1 MSPREFSSGSC
12 FQIPFESSR
21 LRFGVKGDRCCDF
34 PWSLFRRMRALSA
47 VVSLES
53 VLKIAGHTRV
63 VSPQIEFANE
73 NVNVVKLAGKRGIV
87 AILSPKWL
95 A

>member
-1 MSPREFSSGSC
+1 
-12 FQIPFESSR
+12 
-21 LRFGVKGDRCCDF
+21 
-34 PWSLFRRMRALSA
+34 MRALSA

-63 VSPQIEFANE
+63 VSPHIEFANE

-95 A
+95 ACEAVVFEARRKTPS